1 MLKNN
6 FGLKKLGFGGARPST
21 ATRLAG
27 AIQDPSATNGLV
39 SGGNWATGIT
49 SGVKGFLTGLGAMRD
64 MQNER
69 AYEQDMEKKYQD
81 QLATEAAEKEQA
93 QANWQATFD
102 QNKANAERD
111 FNLKALSAGID
122 PAKMGQEG
130 YLEELQQ
137 QKLDQANALKQAQ
150 YEREDAVAKQAHDY
164 KMAQIAAQN
173 QAKKPEQSEY
183 EKALG
188 REQAKK
194 ESEAAE
200 RLQNQEEIYESS
212 KQIADKLVKL
222 ADEATYSLAGRGLDL
237 GAYALGFGTKGSVAR
252 EAYTQTVANELIP
265 KLKQMLGGQFTEK
278 DREALM
284 GTLGNPNN
292 TPAEKKAAITAYME
306 TRLRDLQAAQ
316 KEYNKV
322 QSAKQGN
329 QSISDLW

>member
-27 AIQDPSATNGLV
+27 AIQEPSATNGLV
-39 SGGNWATGIT
+39 SGGDWATGIT

-81 QLATEAAEKEQA
+81 QLAQEKAEKEQA
-93 QANWQATFD
+93 Q
-102 QNKANAERD
+102 ANAERD

-137 QKLDQANALKQAQ
+137 QKLAQAQAQKQAE
-150 YEREDAVAKQAHDY
+150 YDRADAVAKQAHDY

-173 QAKKPEQSEY
+173 QAKKTEQSEY

-222 ADEATYSLAGRGLDL
+222 ADEATYSPLGRLLDL
-237 GAYALGFGTKGSVAR
+237 GAYVHGFGTKGSVAR
-252 EAYTQTVANELIP
+252 EAYTQTIANELIP

-322 QSAKQGN
+322 KSAKQGN

>member
-21 ATRLAG
+21 ATRLAN

-39 SGGNWATGIT
+39 SGGDWATGIT

-69 AYEQDMEKKYQD
+69 AYDQYLQEQYEAKLAQEKAD
-81 QLATEAAEKEQA
+81 KEQA
-93 QANWQATFD
+93 Q
-102 QNKANAERD
+102 ANAERD
-111 FNLKALSAGID
+111 FNLKAISAGID
-122 PAKMGQEG
+122 PTKIGQEG

-137 QKLDQANALKQAQ
+137 QKLAQAQAQKQAE
-150 YEREDAVAKQAHDY
+150 YDRADAVAKQAHDY

>member
-6 FGLKKLGFGGARPST
+6 FGLKKLGFGGARTST
-21 ATRLAG
+21 PTRLAS

-49 SGVKGFLTGLGAMRD
+49 SGVKGFLTGLGAMKD
-64 MQNER
+64 LQNER
-69 AYEQDMEKKYQD
+69 AYEQDMEQKYQD
-81 QLATEAAEKEQA
+81 QLAQA
-93 QANWQATFD
+93 QANED
-102 QNKANAERD
+102 RK
-111 FNLKALSAGID
+111 FNLAALSAGID
-122 PAKMGQEG
+122 PNKMGQEG

-150 YEREDAVAKQAHDY
+150 YAREDAVAKQAHEY

-173 QAKKPEQSEY
+173 KAKALQQTEY
-183 EKALG
+183 EKTAE

-194 ESEAAE
+194 ESEAE
-200 RLQNQEEIYESS
+200 NRLRTQEELYGSS
-212 KQIADKLVKL
+212 KQLADKLYNL

-237 GAYALGFGTKGSVAR
+237 GAYLLGLDTKGSIAR
-252 EAYTQTVANELIP
+252 EAYSQTVANELIP

-284 GTLGNPNN
+284 GTLGNPNS
-292 TPAEKKAAITAYME
+292 TPNEKKAAINAYME
-306 TRLRDLQAAQ
+306 TRLRELEAA
-316 KEYNKV
+316 KSEYNRV
-322 QSAKQGN
+322 QGKKSGK

>member
-1 MLKNN
+1 MKS
-6 FGLKKLGFGGARPST
+6 FGNKKLGFGGYHPTLRKSM
-21 ATRLAG
+21 ATRLSEIMPDA
-27 AIQDPSATNGLV
+27 PSTNGLV
-39 SGGNWATGIT
+39 SGGDWATGI
-49 SGVKGFLTGLGAMRD
+49 SGALKGFMAGFGAARD
-64 MQNER
+64 ARNER
-69 AYEQDMEKKYQD
+69 AYEQE
-81 QLATEAAEKEQA
+81 QLAREEAARKQA
-93 QANWQATFD
+93 QANED
-102 QNKANAERD
+102 RK
-111 FNLKALSAGID
+111 FNLDALSAGID
-122 PAKMGQEG
+122 PNKIGEEG
-130 YLEELQQ
+130 YLESLQQ
-137 QKLDQANALKQAQ
+137 QKLDQAKDLKQAQ
-150 YEREDAVAKQAHDY
+150 YDREDAVAKQAHEY

-173 QAKKPEQSEY
+173 QAKKTEQSEY

-322 QSAKQGN
+322 QSAKQGT

>member
-6 FGLKKLGFGGARPST
+6 FGLKKLGFGGARTST
-21 ATRLAG
+21 PTRLAS

-49 SGVKGFLTGLGAMRD
+49 SGVKGFLTGLGAMKD
-64 MQNER
+64 LQNER
-69 AYEQDMEKKYQD
+69 EYDQYLQKQYEA
-81 QLATEAAEKEQA
+81 QLAQEKADKAQA
-93 QANWQATFD
+93 QE
-102 QNKANAERD
+102 NADRD
-111 FNLKALSAGID
+111 FNLKAISAGID
-122 PAKMGQEG
+122 PNKMGQEG

-150 YEREDAVAKQAHDY
+150 YAREDAVAKQAHDY

-173 QAKKPEQSEY
+173 QAKSTEQSEY

-200 RLQNQEEIYESS
+200 NLQKQESLYEKSS
-212 KQIADKLVKL
+212 QMADELVKL
-222 ADEATYSLAGRGLDL
+222 ADEATYSLFGRGLDAL
-237 GAYALGFGTKGSVAR
+237 AYLFGASTKGSVAR
-252 EAYTQTVANELIP
+252 EKYKQTIANQLIP
-265 KLKQMLGGQFTEK
+265 QLKQMLGGQFTEK

-284 GTLGNPNN
+284 DTLGNPNS
-292 TPAEKKAAITAYME
+292 TPAEKKAAIQSFME
-306 TRLRDLQAAQ
+306 TRLRELQAAQ